1 MVRAIAAPLDRSH
14 VRMMMPATALRI
26 FLSMALVATFCPP
39 AMAQEAEE
47 ELPSTMQAPS
57 PLPERAQS
65 ADTEELPATMDAPD
79 PKPEE
84 TAGSDDA
91 DDPAQETA
99 DEPAEATD
107 TPKQEEATHTPMPA
121 EEIACR
127 ARLRELGVEFS
138 EHEPLKEESG
148 CSAPHPLTVTSLP
161 GDVELRP
168 QAVLTCAMA
177 EATATFVR
185 DHAIPMTRQEF
196 GSDLTAIDQV
206 SSYVCRPRNGTQTL
220 SEHAFANALDWGA
233 LELADETRIEVRA
246 YQRAEPRRAR
256 LISAIRDAACGPFKT
271 VLGPG
276 SDADHADHFHFDMAE
291 RRGGSTF
298 CQ

>member
-1 MVRAIAAPLDRSH
+1 
-14 VRMMMPATALRI
+14 MMKQATALRI
-26 FLSMALVATFCPP
+26 FLSMALAATVYPQ
-39 AMAQEAEE
+39 AMAQGVDD
-47 ELPSTMQAPS
+47 LPSTMQAPS
-57 PLPERAQS
+57 PFPERDPS
-65 ADTEELPATMDAPD
+65 ADSEDLPATMDAPD
-79 PKPEE
+79 PRPRDRAAPEE
-84 TAGSDDA
+84 AVE
-91 DDPAQETA
+91 PAQQTA
-99 DEPAEATD
+99 DEKAAPEQEAAKD
-107 TPKQEEATHTPMPA
+107 APMPA
-121 EEIACR
+121 DEVACR
-127 ARLRELGVEFS
+127 ARLRELGVTFA
-138 EHEPLKEESG
+138 EHAPLKEEAG
-148 CSAPHPLTVTSLP
+148 CSAPHPLTVNGLP
-161 GDVELRP
+161 GDVTLRP
-168 QAVLTCAMA
+168 EAVLTCAMA

-185 DHAIPMTRQEF
+185 DHAIPMIREEF

-233 LELADETRIEVRA
+233 LELEDETRIEVRA